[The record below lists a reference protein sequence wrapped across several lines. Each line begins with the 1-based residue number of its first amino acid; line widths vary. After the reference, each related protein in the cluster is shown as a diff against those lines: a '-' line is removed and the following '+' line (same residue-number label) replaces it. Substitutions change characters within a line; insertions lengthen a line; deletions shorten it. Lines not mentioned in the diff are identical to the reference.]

1 MSDLNR
7 CFLTGRL
14 TRDPEVRAT
23 PSGSYVLTFTV
34 ASNERKKNQ
43 AGQWE
48 DSPNFIDCTIF
59 GERANSLSKI
69 LAKGKQVAIDGRLR
83 YSSWERDGQ
92 KRSKLEIVVD
102 DIALPA
108 KGAEASSPSYHL
120 AEASAPSYQVASS
133 EDYYQ
138 EDIPF

>member
-1 MSDLNR
+1 MADINR
-7 CFLTGRL
+7 CLITGRL
-14 TRDPEVRAT
+14 TRDPEIRVT
-23 PSGSYVLTFTV
+23 QSGSYVLMFTV

-48 DSPNFIDCTIF
+48 DSPNFIDCTMF

-69 LAKGKQVAIDGRLR
+69 LAKGKQVAVDGRLR

-92 KRSKLEIVVD
+92 KRSKLEVVVD

-108 KGAEASSPSYHL
+108 KGAETSVPSHPV
-120 AEASAPSYQVASS
+120 AAPSYPVAAS
-133 EDYYQ
+133 EDFYQ